1 MLKHWKVVSQI
12 KIQHKKK
19 ICIMQL
25 KERCI
30 INLIT
35 MNCGTA
41 TSKILFINEVKKKKE
56 LQVNWI
62 KLKAHFKHISLLVQ
76 EKREEKNSK
85 KNKYI
90 WKYNS
95 TKTIVSRQVL
105 LSNCKIDT

>member
-1 MLKHWKVVSQI
+1 
-12 KIQHKKK
+12 
-19 ICIMQL
+19 
-25 KERCI
+25 
-30 INLIT
+30 

-41 TSKILFINEVKKKKE
+41 TSKNIIYKWSEKKE

-76 EKREEKNSK
+76 EKKRKKSK
-85 KNKYI
+85 ENKYI